1 MDDTVRSRRSILIA
15 SLAGLG
21 GLAAQA
27 LGRPVA
33 VRAGSDGDVVLGGM
47 NDAPT
52 TTTIR
57 NTANTQT
64 VLSAESSVLGSTG
77 MSAVGRLRGLYANGS
92 EAVVAEGDQHGV
104 RASGAAYGV
113 VGNAMGNG
121 HAGVFG
127 WSDAGYG
134 LKGQSD
140 TSIGVFGTSGT
151 KEGLYGTS
159 GTGAGIYGQSTA
171 GPGILGASGSQSQPG
186 VIGWSGATG
195 VFGAS
200 GGSSGL
206 PATPPVKTGV
216 FGFAAQD
223 SAAVGV
229 HGRSTVGTG
238 VRAQAD
244 VAGTALRVEGKA
256 TFSRSGV
263 VTVAAG
269 KSSATKSVVGLTSS
283 SLVFAV
289 IRTGD
294 GQAFVRKVQPTAGS
308 FTVYVNKVLSST
320 TTIAWIAF
328 G

>member
-1 MDDTVRSRRSILIA
+1 MYPSVIDASVAHRAPYGGPLVSGGTTMLALVSR
-15 SLAGLG
+15 
-21 GLAAQA
+21 AA
-27 LGRPVA
+27 
-33 VRAGSDGDVVLGGM
+33 
-47 NDAPT
+47 
-52 TTTIR
+52 
-57 NTANTQT
+57 
-64 VLSAESSVLGSTG
+64 LSA
-77 MSAVGRLRGLYANGS
+77 
-92 EAVVAEGDQHGV
+92 
-104 RASGAAYGV
+104 
-113 VGNAMGNG
+113 
-121 HAGVFG
+121 
-127 WSDAGYG
+127 
-134 LKGQSD
+134 
-140 TSIGVFGTSGT
+140 
-151 KEGLYGTS
+151 
-159 GTGAGIYGQSTA
+159 
-171 GPGILGASGSQSQPG
+171 
-186 VIGWSGATG
+186 
-195 VFGAS
+195 
-200 GGSSGL
+200 
-206 PATPPVKTGV
+206 TGV